1 MSFEEAIYFHLSTI
15 AIRLKVFK
23 KIFPPAILQT
33 PLTKLLSYL
42 ESSYMYQ
49 QKRLLFCY
57 FAILHL
63 KFQQRSSEQ
72 RLETD
77 ILHSHV
83 PGSYFLL
90 PTIRFIPGWTAHING
105 FIVK

>member
-49 QKRLLFCY
+49 QKRLLFLDLCPGREIRDGTTGRVGNGREIPY
-57 FAILHL
+57 MY
-63 KFQQRSSEQ
+63 RPGPG
-72 RLETD
+72 TP
-77 ILHSHV
+77 V
-83 PGSYFLL
+83 PGKIETL
-90 PTIRFIPGWTAHING
+90 G
-105 FIVK
+105 FGT

>member
-23 KIFPPAILQT
+23 KFFPPAILQT

-42 ESSYMYQ
+42 ESSYQ

-57 FAILHL
+57 FTSQVPAEKQWIEI
-63 KFQQRSSEQ
+63 R
-72 RLETD
+72 D
-77 ILHSHV
+77 ILHSQFLV
-83 PGSYFLL
+83 PPSYR
-90 PTIRFIPGWTAHING
+90 PTVRFIPGWTAHIDG

>member
-49 QKRLLFCY
+49 QKRLLFLDLCPGRE
-57 FAILHL
+57 IRDGTSGKWPGNPVPSRHPLSRENRDIRVRNLGL
-63 KFQQRSSEQ
+63 K
-72 RLETD
+72 
-77 ILHSHV
+77 
-83 PGSYFLL
+83 YFLYL
-90 PTIRFIPGWTAHING
+90 H
-105 FIVK
+105 V